1 MKNIKTIIK
10 EEMQDI
16 LSENPGELM
25 GIPELAE
32 MLSRVSPNVN
42 QESWQE
48 VLQDMYQEKGDEGVR
63 NMFYELTKGTDLQIL
78 GRGKYAFKFN

>member
-1 MKNIKTIIK
+1 MKNIKIIIK
-10 EEMQDI
+10 EEMRDI
-16 LSENPGELM
+16 LKENPGELM
-25 GIPELAE
+25 GISELAE

-48 VLQDMYQEKGDEGVR
+48 VLQDMYQGNGDEGVR

-78 GRGKYAFKFN
+78 GRGKYAFKF